1 MHRPIVFVS
10 EPIAPAGMDLLAQH
24 CEIIAPWQQGGEA
37 GEIPPQADAAL
48 VRIYSV
54 DEKRLAAAPKL
65 RAIGK
70 HGVGL
75 DNIDIDAATR
85 HKIAVVWTPEANA
98 DSVAQH
104 ATALLLSLT
113 NQIKTAD
120 AALRQGRFNERMHF
134 SSIELTDRTLGII
147 GLGRIGSRMAKKA
160 ALGLGMAVLAYD
172 PYVDR
177 TTYDG
182 PAVFVDTLDELLAR
196 ADAITLHVPL
206 TDTTRGMIN
215 AERLAQMKKGAYL
228 INTARGAAVDETALA
243 EALQAGH
250 LAGAAIDVFAQEPPD
265 LTHPLQNAPNAL
277 LTPHV
282 AGLSDRALV
291 QVATQAAQGIIDVLQ
306 DRRPQSPVN
315 PEVFA

>member
-1 MHRPIVFVS
+1 
-10 EPIAPAGMDLLAQH
+10 
-24 CEIIAPWQQGGEA
+24 
-37 GEIPPQADAAL
+37 
-48 VRIYSV
+48 
-54 DEKRLAAAPKL
+54 
-65 RAIGK
+65 
-70 HGVGL
+70 
-75 DNIDIDAATR
+75 
-85 HKIAVVWTPEANA
+85 
-98 DSVAQH
+98 
-104 ATALLLSLT
+104 
-113 NQIKTAD
+113 
-120 AALRQGRFNERMHF
+120 MHF
-134 SSIELTDRTLGII
+134 SSLELTDRTLGII

-172 PYVDR
+172 PYIDR
-177 TTYDG
+177 ASYNG
-182 PAVFVDTLDELLAR
+182 PAVFVDALEDLLAR

-243 EALQAGH
+243 AALQAGH

-315 PEVFA
+315 PSVFY